1 MRRYAYTLC
10 AALALG
16 AAAVP
21 AHAKRPPPSPEE
33 VAAAEQKKAQE
44 LEQMKRDQA
53 ALTRVQDEVAARYRR
68 EHPGQRPQAA
78 GETAK
83 EELPRVSRDLPREVG
98 PHGRDEPSAEAHS
111 APAGKPGTSGP
122 R

>member
-1 MRRYAYTLC
+1 MKHFAMSLC

-16 AAAVP
+16 ATAFH

-68 EHPGQRPQAA
+68 DHPGQRPQPV
-78 GETAK
+78 GETKK
-83 EELPRVSRDLPREVG
+83 EDLPRVSRDLPRGVG

-111 APAGKPGTSGP
+111 APAGQPGT